1 MEQILEEKTKR
12 HAEQGEDQPFYFG
25 KGVYV
30 PIGQYLL
37 LKNDKKD
44 GKIQLYELGENPEI
58 VGEQLSQ
65 SLVMLSKLG
74 FTNAFSI
81 SSKVIG
87 DHTIGGGKDCKS
99 KIVYKGTLKGQN
111 LFLKCCQPPQFLTLI
126 ERGLRSFHVII

>member
-1 MEQILEEKTKR
+1 MKR
-12 HAEQGEDQPFYFG
+12 HANQGEDQPFYFG

-99 KIVYKGTLKGQN
+99 KINSLMTK
-111 LFLKCCQPPQFLTLI
+111 LFRRLEIRFSKRVFKFQVNFGDLMSIQ
-126 ERGLRSFHVII
+126 RN

>member
-99 KIVYKGTLKGQN
+99 KN
-111 LFLKCCQPPQFLTLI
+111 FLLI
-126 ERGLRSFHVII
+126 KLN